1 MSLLEGGGLTAVPEP
16 EEGQDTEYVV
26 LKLREDKD
34 PSDPIGEWETWD
46 KIGVARG
53 SRAAVLKHIADQ
65 VEGVYLATP
74 SRSWKP
80 ARIGVKTETTI
91 TEL

>member
-26 LKLREDKD
+26 LKQVD
-34 PSDPIGEWETWD
+34 PGDESENVKANEIWE
-46 KIGVARG
+46 KVGLARG
-53 SRAAVLKHIADQ
+53 SRASVLKHVAGL
-65 VEGVYLATP
+65 EAGVYLATP

>member
-1 MSLLEGGGLTAVPEP
+1 MPDTPET
-16 EEGQDTEYVV
+16 EEEATEYVV
-26 LKLREDKD
+26 LKLREDLG
-34 PSDPIGEWETWD
+34 PESSSPGEAAAKRELWE

-53 SRAAVLKHIADQ
+53 SRAAVLKAVAAKD
-65 VEGVYLATP
+65 EGIYLATP

-80 ARIGVKTETTI
+80 ARVGVKVDVTV